1 MSSKQ
6 NLFRPGDIIRERY
19 EILEE
24 LGSGGFATTY
34 KAQDLSLGIPVAL
47 KVYHRSTF
55 TGQEDA
61 LKEAKIAAGLYD
73 LEGIASAR
81 DFFGENDIPCI
92 VMEYVKGVSI
102 KDYVREDRKSVV

>member
-61 LKEAKIAAGLYD
+61 LEESVLTLLQDYDMVDECILGPMHKGILQKMKELEPGISTVVIAHD
-73 LEGIASAR
+73 L
-81 DFFGENDIPCI
+81 
-92 VMEYVKGVSI
+92 
-102 KDYVREDRKSVV
+102 